1 VLGVK
6 SEITLTHVLSQVA
19 RVTKGDLAGQIVV
32 AVSKRYFRPAE
43 VDLLHGDPSKAV
55 KVTHF

>member
-1 VLGVK
+1 MK